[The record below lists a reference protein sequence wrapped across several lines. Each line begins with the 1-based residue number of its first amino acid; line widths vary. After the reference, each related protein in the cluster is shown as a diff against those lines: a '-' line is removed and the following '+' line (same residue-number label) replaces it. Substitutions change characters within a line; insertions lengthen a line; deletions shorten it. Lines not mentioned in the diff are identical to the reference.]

1 MKNDNRAEDV
11 KRAIQAALGGGL
23 PASTSEDEAVDAVLR
38 ALDKQKVFNY
48 HKDDALSLLS
58 TAGRVLVVLSEDQNL
73 TQRAI
78 AVYLDLTETMIDKTV
93 KTLIAA
99 GLITKTKVNRQN
111 IYKVNEEQV
120 LKHPDIHRFFD
131 AISSIRQPEKKLLV
145 AKKEK
150 EDEPF

>member
-1 MKNDNRAEDV
+1 MKNDNRAEEV
-11 KRAIQAALGGGL
+11 KRAIQAALGSGL
-23 PASTSEDEAVDAVLR
+23 SAPSSEEDAVDAVLR
-38 ALDKQKVFNY
+38 ALDKQKVFSY
-48 HKDDALSLLS
+48 HKDNAISLLS
-58 TAGRVLVVLSEDQNL
+58 TAGRVLVVLSEDQNM

-78 AVYLDLTETMIDKTV
+78 AVYLDLSETMIDKTV

-120 LKHPDIHRFFD
+120 LKHPDIRKFLE
-131 AISSIRQPEKKLLV
+131 AISTIGQPAKKNVVSL
-145 AKKEK
+145 KEK

>member
-1 MKNDNRAEDV
+1 M
-11 KRAIQAALGGGL
+11 
-23 PASTSEDEAVDAVLR
+23 
-38 ALDKQKVFNY
+38 
-48 HKDDALSLLS
+48 
-58 TAGRVLVVLSEDQNL
+58 

-78 AVYLDLTETMIDKTV
+78 AVYLDLSETMIDKTV

-120 LKHPDIHRFFD
+120 LKHPDIRKFLE
-131 AISSIRQPEKKLLV
+131 AISTIGQPAKKNVVSL
-145 AKKEK
+145 KEK